1 MQRGRSPRDRQAR
14 PMAKKQP
21 VRRKT
26 DYLGILLLGRTGIGK
41 STTGNKL
48 IHAGGDM
55 VFEDMLDSFE
65 AGTGNDSCTSRT
77 LVHSRAGTG
86 TVQGVRVCDTPG
98 FVDTGRDQEMGVYRA
113 NLAVLRDV
121 IRVQRN
127 ERMRVDRVL
136 YFLPH
141 RGAPERVDILL
152 EQELRVMNHYFGSS
166 VFDCMIAVATLPK
179 RKQQVE
185 FDEEDI
191 KQTKAVLAKA
201 LQANRS
207 DSPCPP
213 IIFIGFEEDGESIQ
227 SKIERAP
234 VASNKGF
241 RTDKFVEGSCSK
253 CAASYLRQV
262 SDQEW
267 IGGAPYGEPYEP
279 YKTTKCHPMFVP
291 KYDFWGKV
299 RGSTLH
305 VVTLGI
311 PYVVQR
317 YRNQKMPWPLYSN
330 NEEVCVACE
339 GSPGSE
345 GCKQVRKRYQAT
357 LPDGSEKTILVDHT
371 NSLDDEYS
379 TSSIS

>member
-1 MQRGRSPRDRQAR
+1 METYSRMCLIALKWEMEASLV
-14 PMAKKQP
+14 P
-21 VRRKT
+21 VGLSFTRAQELEPSRELECAT
-26 DYLGILLLGRTGIGK
+26 PQ
-41 STTGNKL
+41 
-48 IHAGGDM
+48 
-55 VFEDMLDSFE
+55 DSWI
-65 AGTGNDSCTSRT
+65 R
-77 LVHSRAGTG
+77 
-86 TVQGVRVCDTPG
+86 
-98 FVDTGRDQEMGVYRA
+98 TGRDHEMSVYRA
-113 NLAVLRDV
+113 NLAALREV

-152 EQELRVMNHYFGSS
+152 EQELRVLNHYFGSS
-166 VFDCMIAVATLPK
+166 VFDCMIAVATLSK
-179 RKQQVE
+179 RKQQME
-185 FDEEDI
+185 FDEEDM

-201 LQANRS
+201 LPANRS

-267 IGGAPYGEPYEP
+267 IGGAPSGEPYEP
-279 YKTTKCHPMFVP
+279 YKTTKCHPMFLP
-291 KYDFWGKV
+291 KYGFWGKV
-299 RGSTLH
+299 GGGTLYL
-305 VVTLGI
+305 VTLGI
-311 PYVVQR
+311 PYLW
-317 YRNQKMPWPLYSN
+317 YRNQKMPWPWYTNS
-330 NEEVCVACE
+330 EEVCVACE